1 MSTTTMAMS
10 STQREWEGKMG
21 EDNRNQGTGTN
32 GNMMLVHCR
41 KRELKALV
49 EELDDLSQVGTGFHL
64 LLYGITAKAND
75 GFLLLAWDKPVPENF
90 IRSSGGMRVLRIIS
104 STRPLL
110 PARYEQ
116 GEKGRGDSLFPLF
129 FKERPFIPAG
139 YFQALLCR
147 QNS

>member
-1 MSTTTMAMS
+1 
-10 STQREWEGKMG
+10 MG

-75 GFLLLAWDKPVPENF
+75 GFLLLAWDKPVPESF
-90 IRSSGGMRVLRIIS
+90 YQKLRRDEGITDYLVYEAPTPRSV
-104 STRPLL
+104 
-110 PARYEQ
+110 
-116 GEKGRGDSLFPLF
+116 
-129 FKERPFIPAG
+129 
-139 YFQALLCR
+139 
-147 QNS
+147 

>member
-75 GFLLLAWDKPVPENF
+75 GFLLLAWDKPVPESF
-90 IRSSGGMRVLRIIS
+90 YQKLRRDEGI
-104 STRPLL
+104 TDYLVYEAPT
-110 PARYEQ
+110 PPRYEQ